1 VIDMENKPA
10 MPPKPTESPKAV
22 TRRGQVSGRR
32 LGRDAV
38 VASICGF
45 VVVLMV
51 GASYAA
57 VPFYNWFCRATGFNG
72 TTQVA
77 TSAPSSAPLAR
88 KIAIRFDSNV
98 AAGLPWKFEP
108 EQTEIEVKI
117 GEVVTVFYNVTNQS
131 ARTTTGQA
139 AYNVA
144 PLTVGKYFEKINC
157 FCFTEQTMA
166 PGEKREMPVVFYVDP
181 SIVSES
187 DNDGLNT
194 ITLSYTF
201 YPVRDPAPKPLA
213 AREPETRKGNL

>member
-1 VIDMENKPA
+1 MENEPT
-10 MPPKPTESPKAV
+10 MPQDPTGSRKTASSRCV
-22 TRRGQVSGRR
+22 SRG
-32 LGRDAV
+32 LGRDAL
-38 VASICGF
+38 VAAICGF

-77 TSAPSSAPLAR
+77 TSAPSSAPLER
-88 KIAIRFDSNV
+88 KIAVRFDSNV
-98 AAGLPWKFEP
+98 AGGLPWKFEP

-117 GEVVTVFYNVTNQS
+117 GQVVTVYYTVTNQS

-144 PLTVGKYFEKINC
+144 PLTVGAYFQKINC

-181 SIVSES
+181 SIVNDS
-187 DNDGLNT
+187 DNEGLNT

-201 YPVRDPAPKPLA
+201 YPVREPAPKPLA
-213 AREPETRKGNL
+213 AREPDKPKGSL

>member
-1 VIDMENKPA
+1 MENDPTMPQQPSPQAGLRRAPA
-10 MPPKPTESPKAV
+10 S
-22 TRRGQVSGRR
+22 R

-38 VASICGF
+38 VAAICGL

-57 VPFYNWFCRATGFNG
+57 VPLYNWFCRATGFNG

-77 TSAPSSAPLAR
+77 TSAPSAAPLAR
-88 KIAIRFDSNV
+88 KIAVRFDSNV
-98 AAGLPWKFEP
+98 AGGLPWKFEP
-108 EQTEIEVKI
+108 EQTEIEIQI
-117 GEVVTVFYNVTNQS
+117 GQVVTVYYTVTNQS

-144 PLTVGKYFEKINC
+144 PLTVGSYFEKINC

-181 SIVSES
+181 SIVNDN

-201 YPVRDPAPKPLA
+201 YPVREPAPKPLA
-213 AREPETRKGNL
+213 AREPDKPKGNL